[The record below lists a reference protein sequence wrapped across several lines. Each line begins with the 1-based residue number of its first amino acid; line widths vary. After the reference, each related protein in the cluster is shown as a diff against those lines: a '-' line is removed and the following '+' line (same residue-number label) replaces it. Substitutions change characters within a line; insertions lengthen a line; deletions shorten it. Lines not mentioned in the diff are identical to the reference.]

1 MIEGARTPVRPSPD
15 LVRHTEG
22 GTTVGIGT
30 GIFLIVVG
38 AILAFGIEPDAWSV
52 VNLNVVGYILMVG
65 GLIAL
70 ILGLVVTQQRQRS
83 HHVVERYDDRYPP
96 PAV

>member
-1 MIEGARTPVRPSPD
+1 M
-15 LVRHTEG
+15 
-22 GTTVGIGT
+22 GIGT
-30 GIFLIVVG
+30 GIVLMVVG
-38 AILAFGIEPDAWSV
+38 AVLAFGIEPDAWSV
-52 VNLNVVGYILMVG
+52 VNLNIVGYILMIG

-70 ILGLVVTQQRQRS
+70 ILALIANQQRQRS

>member
-1 MIEGARTPVRPSPD
+1 M
-15 LVRHTEG
+15 
-22 GTTVGIGT
+22 GIGT
-30 GIFLIVVG
+30 GIVLMVIG
-38 AILAFGIEPDAWSV
+38 AVLAFGIEPDAWSV
-52 VNLNVVGYILMVG
+52 VNLNIVGYILMIG

-70 ILGLVVTQQRQRS
+70 ILALVANQQRQRT

>member
-1 MIEGARTPVRPSPD
+1 M
-15 LVRHTEG
+15 
-22 GTTVGIGT
+22 GIGT
-30 GIFLIVVG
+30 GIVLMVIG

-52 VNLNVVGYILMVG
+52 VNLNIVGYILMVG

-70 ILGLVVTQQRQRS
+70 ILALVANQQRQRT